1 MAVMEEAY
9 QEMFSYEVSA
19 PSQITP
25 QIFIGPFYSAAGKIR
40 LEELGFTH
48 SVSLQ
53 AEFDSV
59 EHGLA
64 LAHHCHLPTV
74 DLTPPTIDHLLE
86 GVAFIDQAVKDGGKI
101 YVHCA
106 AGVGRSPTLVAAYFI
121 QRGMAVGEAIDHI
134 KEARSI
140 RLTSEQVAQLA
151 VFETTHR
158 GTLPE

>member
-1 MAVMEEAY
+1 
-9 QEMFSYEVSA
+9 MFSYEGFA

-25 QIFIGPFYSAAGKIR
+25 QIFIGPFDFASGKIR

-64 LAHHCHLPTV
+64 LAHHCHLPTI
-74 DLTPPTIDHLLE
+74 DLTPPTIAHLLE
-86 GVAFIDQAVKDGGKI
+86 GAAFIDQAVKDGGKV

-106 AGVGRSPTLVAAYFI
+106 AGVGRSPTLVATYFI

-134 KEARSI
+134 MEARSI

-151 VFETTHR
+151 VFETIQR
-158 GTLPE
+158 GTKPESCGEV